1 MGKKEKGE
9 FKMYAKKFFMVML
22 VFGLIG
28 LVFFNGL
35 PKVLAT
41 STTVTTAD
49 ALISAVEDAEA
60 GDVITV
66 SGTISID
73 ETVKCSA
80 SGTSSS
86 RITIKGGTLNF
97 SNMDVSSSNRGIMIS
112 GNYWTISGVT
122 IKNAGDNGICITG
135 RNNNITS
142 CKISGCADS
151 GIQIYKSTGKNN
163 AISGCT
169 SNSNYDEET
178 EGENADGFACKLS
191 SGTGNSFTNCT
202 ANSNSDDG
210 YDLYKAAGA
219 VTFSGCSASSN
230 GKGDE
235 GDGNGF
241 KLGKGNYAHS
251 LTNCTAYNNL
261 GWGFTRN
268 GNTASITMNNCSG
281 SGNGKGLSD
290 I

>member
-1 MGKKEKGE
+1 
-9 FKMYAKKFFMVML
+9 MYSKKFFIMVML
-22 VFGLIG
+22 VVGLIG
-28 LVFFNGL
+28 LGFSNG
-35 PKVLAT
+35 KISTVLAT

-49 ALISAVEDAEA
+49 ALISAVEGADD
-60 GDVITV
+60 GDVITI

-73 ETVKCSA
+73 ETVKCSG

-86 RITIKGGTLNF
+86 RITLKGGTLNF
-97 SNMDVSSSNRGIMIS
+97 SNMDVSSSNRGIQIS

-135 RNNNITS
+135 RNNNITN
-142 CKISGCADS
+142 CNISGCADA
-151 GIQIYKSTGKNN
+151 GIQIYKSTAKNN

-169 SNSNYDEET
+169 STKNYDEDT
-178 EGENADGFACKLS
+178 GGENADGFACKLS
-191 SGTGNSFTNCT
+191 SGTGNAFTNCT
-202 ANSNSDDG
+202 ATSNSDDG
-210 YDLYKAAGA
+210 YDLYNAAGA
-219 VTFSGCSASSN
+219 VTFSGCTASSN

-241 KLGKGNYAHS
+241 KLGPGNYAHS
-251 LTNCTAYNNL
+251 LTSCSAYNNKA
-261 GWGFTRN
+261 WGFTRN
-268 GNTASITMNNCSG
+268 GNTASISMSGCTG